1 MSMLKQANTILEEF
15 LMLNENVVKLL
26 KASMWDLATCEN
38 GEPNVVPVAFK
49 DVTED
54 GKLVV
59 GDVFLETTLNNVR
72 ANGGKIA
79 ISVYD
84 AQSLEGYQIKGKAEK
99 HRSTAGNALVAA
111 LAFPHAPHRQ
121 FGCSPA
127 GSVQWTR
134 QNVLAAEVA

>member
-84 AQSLEGYQIKGKAEK
+84 AQSQEHLRNEISSFK
-99 HRSTAGNALVAA
+99 
-111 LAFPHAPHRQ
+111 
-121 FGCSPA
+121 
-127 GSVQWTR
+127 
-134 QNVLAAEVA
+134 